1 MKDSYCGEYSTYS
14 QKVRNL
20 MYSIIYYRGILN
32 FSNMNSSNL
41 EVIFKIE
48 GILERLSKYKNI
60 ISENCQSALNN
71 IRNIR
76 SDNGSGLFK
85 KRKKQLDSKDIDNIK
100 GEIDEV
106 IEIINIELPK
116 EKDLDAIEID
126 LINKKYSNKQLG
138 EAIRNHA
145 REIVYVLCSENNAKN
160 IIIEPSIGK
169 KLEELL
175 HYINDQRDNLAPQY
189 STPLDVAYRVSG
201 LLDNS
206 YLIPNG
212 IDHSVVY
219 NDCSNTY
226 NKLKELICNYHFG
239 DHNKITIESLIEII
253 NPLINSID
261 YNIQLEKRTDKIQEI
276 ILAEN
281 FSHLEG
287 AIARCSRKIAQTI
300 SSEMQL
306 EENQNS
312 HNGEAISTED
322 GANR

>member
-1 MKDSYCGEYSTYS
+1 MKDSYCGEYTTYS

-20 MYSIIYYRGILN
+20 MHSIKYYRGILN
-32 FSNMNSSNL
+32 ASNMESSNL
-41 EVIFKIE
+41 EAIFGIE
-48 GILERLSKYKNI
+48 GILEGLSNDKNK
-60 ISENCQSALNN
+60 ISKKCQSTLKD

-85 KRKKQLDSKDIDNIK
+85 KRKKQLNSKDIDNIK
-100 GEIDEV
+100 SKIDEV
-106 IEIINIELPK
+106 IEIINKELPK
-116 EKDLDAIEID
+116 EEEFDEIEKAI
-126 LINKKYSNKQLG
+126 INKKYSNKQLG

-145 REIVYVLCSENNAKN
+145 REIVYVLCSEDNAIN
-160 IIIEPSIGK
+160 TINEPSIGN

-175 HYINDQRDNLAPQY
+175 CYIQDQRDNLAPQY
-189 STPLDVAYRVSG
+189 STPLDVAYRVRG
-201 LLDNS
+201 LLDNG

-219 NDCSNTY
+219 DDCSNTY
-226 NKLKELICNYHFG
+226 NKINELIFNYHFG
-239 DHNKITIESLIEII
+239 DHNRITIETLIEII

-261 YNIQLEKRTDKIQEI
+261 YNIPLEKRTDKIQEI
-276 ILAEN
+276 ILSEN
-281 FSHLEG
+281 FSNLEG

>member
-1 MKDSYCGEYSTYS
+1 MKDSYCGEYTTYS
-14 QKVRNL
+14 QKVRYL
-20 MYSIIYYRGILN
+20 MYSIIYYRGFLN
-32 FSNMNSSNL
+32 DSNMESSNL

-48 GILERLSKYKNI
+48 GILERLSKYKNT

-76 SDNGSGLFK
+76 SDNGRGLFK

-106 IEIINIELPK
+106 IEIINKELPK

-145 REIVYVLCSENNAKN
+145 REIVYVLCSEDNAKN

-169 KLEELL
+169 NLEELL
-175 HYINDQRDNLAPQY
+175 RYINDQRDNLAPQY

-219 NDCSNTY
+219 NDCSNSY
-226 NKLKELICNYHFG
+226 NKLKELICNYYSRHR
-239 DHNKITIESLIEII
+239 KIITIEMLIEII
-253 NPLINSID
+253 NPLINFID
-261 YNIQLEKRTDKIQEI
+261 YNIPIEKRTDKIQKL
-276 ILAEN
+276 ILSEQ
-281 FSHLEG
+281 FPHLEG
-287 AIARCSRKIAQTI
+287 VISCCSRKIAQII
-300 SSEMQL
+300 SSDMQL
-306 EENQNS
+306 EENQNN
-312 HNGEAISTED
+312 HNGKSISTED